1 MSDTKPE
8 KIKKKKILFMAAAGS
23 HNLGDELIL
32 QGEVDYIKKQY
43 GENISITVST
53 YDRTSTLLTDTEIR
67 YVSYFPNDIRHHFF
81 RNIGYFFYNIWLIA
95 RSDVMIVGGGGILFD
110 NEPGVSFGW
119 LLWQW
124 SLRISIARMFHTT
137 ILFWGIGLELVEVSS
152 KMKLKKLFK
161 PGDLILVRDTQSK
174 WLLDALEVP
183 SLQIQDIVFLH
194 QPSSPPDI
202 DVIESKRVG
211 ISIRWGFLGYN
222 EGIVPLI
229 HDRLV
234 ELGYTP
240 VFLMFSTA
248 GTEYQ
253 NDALFIQKTMI
264 GKTYNRTQ
272 TIEQTL
278 SVYPSL
284 YAVVGMRLHAGILA
298 CVHEIPYL
306 PISYGPKTNDLISML
321 DVEHLALI
329 AREATIEAFDASW
342 QSLTSNYAA
351 EQANMRDKHIS
362 IREQLIKNLRNI

>member
-1 MSDTKPE
+1 
-8 KIKKKKILFMAAAGS
+8 MAAVGS
-23 HNLGDELIL
+23 HNLWDELIL
-32 QGEVDYIKKQY
+32 QWEVDYIKKQY
-43 GENISITVST
+43 GDNISITVST
-53 YDRTSTLLTDTEIR
+53 YDRTSTLLTDPDIR
-67 YVSYFPNDIRHHFF
+67 YASYFPNDIRHHFF

-95 RSDVMIVGGGGILFD
+95 RSDVMIVWGGGILFD

-124 SLRISIARMFHTT
+124 SLRISIARIFHTT
-137 ILFWGIGLELVEVSS
+137 ILFWGIWLELVEVSS

-161 PGDLILVRDTQSK
+161 SGDLILVRDTQSK

-183 SLQIQDIVFLH
+183 AIQIQDIVFLH
-194 QPSSPPDI
+194 QPSAPPDVDI
-202 DVIESKRVG
+202 MTSKRVG
-211 ISIRWGFLGYN
+211 ISVRWWFLGYN
-222 EGIVPLI
+222 EAIVALI
-229 HDRLV
+229 YDRLV

-240 VFLMFSTA
+240 IFLMFSTA
-248 GTEYQ
+248 GTENQ
-253 NDALFIQKTMI
+253 NDALFIQKVMV

-306 PISYGPKTNDLISML
+306 PISYWPKTHDLISML

-329 AREATIEAFDASW
+329 AREATLEEFDVSW
-342 QSLTSNYAA
+342 QSLVTNYES
-351 EQANMRDKHIS
+351 EQVNMKTKHIS